1 MKNTFA
7 VPRRHRGFTLVEAI
21 IVMVITGILAGM
33 VAVFLK
39 WPVQSYMDTAA
50 RAELVETADLAL
62 RRISRE
68 LRLALPNSVVQSA
81 DGKQLMFVI
90 TKNGG
95 RYIDVSD
102 NLASTVLPLDWSAT
116 ASTQF
121 DMAGAAPSGRQQI
134 LAGDSVVVFNI
145 GSAPAEVYSGGN
157 RALISNVSGT
167 RITLS
172 SNPFASQNPQMTSP
186 TYRFQVVTG
195 TVTYVCNPAAS
206 GTGTLMRYGST
217 GFAPSMAIPATP
229 LGTGALLA
237 NMVSDC
243 SFNYTTLANT
253 NTAVISIRLVLTHT
267 NGESVTLVRQ
277 VHVDNTP

>member
-1 MKNTFA
+1 MKAANSTL
-7 VPRRHRGFTLVEAI
+7 RRSDGFTLVEAI
-21 IVMVITGILAGM
+21 IVMVITGIVAGI

-68 LRLALPNSVVQSA
+68 LRLALPNSIVQST
-81 DGKQLMFVI
+81 DGKQLMFVT
-90 TKNGG
+90 TKVGG

-102 NLASTVLPLDWSAT
+102 NLASTVLPLDWSTT

-121 DMAGAAPSGRQQI
+121 DMAGAAPTGRQQI

-157 RALISNVSGT
+157 RALVSSVSGT
-167 RITLS
+167 RITMA
-172 SNPFASQNPQMTSP
+172 SNPFASQNPQMQSP
-186 TYRFQVVTG
+186 TMRFQVVNG
-195 TVTYVCNPAAS
+195 TVTYVCSIPAS
-206 GTGTLMRYGST
+206 GTGTLTRYGSSSY
-217 GFAPSMAIPATP
+217 PSSMAIPATP
-229 LGTGALLA
+229 LGNGALLA
-237 NMVSDC
+237 NMVSEC
-243 SFNYTTLANT
+243 SFDYTTLANT
-253 NTAVISIRLVLTHT
+253 NTAVITIRLVLTHS
-267 NGESVTLVRQ
+267 NGEKVTLMRQ